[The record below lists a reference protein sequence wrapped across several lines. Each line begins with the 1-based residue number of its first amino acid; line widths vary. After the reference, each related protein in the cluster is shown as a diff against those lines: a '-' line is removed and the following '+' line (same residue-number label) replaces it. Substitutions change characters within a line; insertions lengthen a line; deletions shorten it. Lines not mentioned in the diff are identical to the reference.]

1 MLDEAMVK
9 RCHALVLALALTAVS
24 AQAQMQVTV
33 KPSLPSLPS
42 DDSDADAVTCRPPQ
56 PQTDSRLLGP
66 KTCRPNK
73 VWNDLHARGLDIGAD
88 GNSIV
93 ASEKYRNTRGQ

>member
-1 MLDEAMVK
+1 MIK
-9 RCHALVLALALTAVS
+9 RCPALVLALALTAVS
-24 AQAQMQVTV
+24 AQAQIQMTV
-33 KPSLPSLPS
+33 KPSLPSLPG

-66 KTCRPNK
+66 RTCQPNK
-73 VWNDLHARGLDIGAD
+73 VWDDLHARGLDIGAD
-88 GNSIV
+88 GKSIV